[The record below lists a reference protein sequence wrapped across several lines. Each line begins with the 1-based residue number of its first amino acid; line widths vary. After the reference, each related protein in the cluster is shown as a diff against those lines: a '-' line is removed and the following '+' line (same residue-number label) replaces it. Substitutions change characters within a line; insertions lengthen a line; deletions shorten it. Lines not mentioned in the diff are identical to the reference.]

1 MADFC
6 TFLHSLFRLFSS
18 SVIREGS
25 HQPMS
30 EAGRKLGACGVLRVA
45 ACVRWPRRGP
55 AVGVQC
61 KSGQAALAI
70 NIATTSLQCINEST
84 KRAEPP
90 ALAAVA
96 YDWSKNSRKI
106 EKSKLAL
113 GRRLQRLVQCLNL
126 VSVPLI
132 PRLSSM
138 CESTRFSGCNF
149 YLHLLTHHLKS
160 LMGTTRSCSSLCD
173 SPSYVIPSDCAD
185 ISFVLTAESLIAST
199 LQIFTRQNIMRI
211 LIKHRHISV

>member
-1 MADFC
+1 MVDFC

-96 YDWSKNSRKI
+96 TKVWEYHSCFVFVDKKNKI
-106 EKSKLAL
+106 VFIHNPWRENTARTKRVVRLADL
-113 GRRLQRLVQCLNL
+113 RPHL
-126 VSVPLI
+126 
-132 PRLSSM
+132 
-138 CESTRFSGCNF
+138 
-149 YLHLLTHHLKS
+149 LHLFAQKFLTYDIYYKAGAQVGS
-160 LMGTTRSCSSLCD
+160 
-173 SPSYVIPSDCAD
+173 SDCRVQ
-185 ISFVLTAESLIAST
+185 VLRFARIFGLTNLIALRTNPSAFGWK
-199 LQIFTRQNIMRI
+199 L
-211 LIKHRHISV
+211 LAH

>member
-25 HQPMS
+25 HQLMS

-90 ALAAVA
+90 ALAALISMAHPRVMA
-96 YDWSKNSRKI
+96 ATRPEASAPK
-106 EKSKLAL
+106 EAEVQA
-113 GRRLQRLVQCLNL
+113 RLLLHQKCQVQ
-126 VSVPLI
+126 
-132 PRLSSM
+132 
-138 CESTRFSGCNF
+138 
-149 YLHLLTHHLKS
+149 
-160 LMGTTRSCSSLCD
+160 
-173 SPSYVIPSDCAD
+173 
-185 ISFVLTAESLIAST
+185 
-199 LQIFTRQNIMRI
+199 
-211 LIKHRHISV
+211 

>member
-6 TFLHSLFRLFSS
+6 TSLHSLFRLFSS

-45 ACVRWPRRGP
+45 ACVRWPRRRP

-90 ALAAVA
+90 ALAALPI
-96 YDWSKNSRKI
+96 SFL
-106 EKSKLAL
+106 LAWCSASL
-113 GRRLQRLVQCLNL
+113 CSFALHLVVC
-126 VSVPLI
+126 
-132 PRLSSM
+132 
-138 CESTRFSGCNF
+138 SGCCLRACSYSGVCCRF
-149 YLHLLTHHLKS
+149 PMVIVCFLFRSPFPPHSPFSIS
-160 LMGTTRSCSSLCD
+160 LVVHSMRSSALWRSL
-173 SPSYVIPSDCAD
+173 
-185 ISFVLTAESLIAST
+185 
-199 LQIFTRQNIMRI
+199 
-211 LIKHRHISV
+211 